1 MTFKIFHRGN
11 LASVSAIPVLSHGDI
26 RLRSITRRDATRLEV
41 LLHKDRSWL
50 EPWEATTPGIRSGL
64 DVRWMI
70 KSLIAQ
76 TKKGIGLALAIEYQ
90 GQLVG
95 QLNVANILYGSV
107 SSATIGYWI
116 SKEFAGKSITP
127 TAVALAIDY
136 LFNNL
141 GLHRV
146 EIDIRPD
153 NAASLRVVEKLDMRL
168 EGVKVRFIHIDGAW
182 RDHKIFAITKEEVIG
197 SMLTRLKNTQA
208 Q

>member
-1 MTFKIFHRGN
+1 M
-11 LASVSAIPVLSHGDI
+11 SAFPVITSGDI
-26 RLRSITRRDATRLEV
+26 RLRSISRWDAPRLEQ
-41 LLHKDRSWL
+41 LMQLDRDWL
-50 EPWEATTPGIRSGL
+50 EPWEATTPGLRSAL

-76 TKKGIGLALAIEYQ
+76 TKRGSGLALAIEYQ
-90 GQLVG
+90 GELVG

-116 SKEFAGKSITP
+116 SQEFAGKSITP
-127 TAVALAIDY
+127 TAVAMAIDY
-136 LFNNL
+136 LFNDL

-146 EIDIRPD
+146 EIDIRPE
-153 NAASLRVVEKLDMRL
+153 NQASLRVVEKLQMRL

-182 RDHKIFAITKEEVIG
+182 RDHKVFAITKEEISG